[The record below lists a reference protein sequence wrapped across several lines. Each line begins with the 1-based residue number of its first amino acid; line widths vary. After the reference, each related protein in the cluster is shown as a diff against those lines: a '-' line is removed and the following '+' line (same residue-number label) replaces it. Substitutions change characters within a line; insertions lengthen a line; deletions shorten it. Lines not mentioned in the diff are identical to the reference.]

1 MIRTI
6 GRIAFNLDTRR
17 GTNLERPG
25 DRHWMT
31 KEQRISCNFQQL
43 FFFFVFYAVLAIC
56 ENGQDRSKA
65 RMSVTVSLV
74 CLLEGCIS
82 VSCALMCID
91 HGLQYS
97 FTPHKVTSRWK
108 FSARQSRKLQ
118 RYVSLVTGFIILQP

>member
-43 FFFFVFYAVLAIC
+43 FFFFLFFMLFLPYAKTDKI
-56 ENGQDRSKA
+56 EA
-65 RMSVTVSLV
+65 RRECLSL
-74 CLLEGCIS
+74 
-82 VSCALMCID
+82 
-91 HGLQYS
+91 
-97 FTPHKVTSRWK
+97 
-108 FSARQSRKLQ
+108 
-118 RYVSLVTGFIILQP
+118 